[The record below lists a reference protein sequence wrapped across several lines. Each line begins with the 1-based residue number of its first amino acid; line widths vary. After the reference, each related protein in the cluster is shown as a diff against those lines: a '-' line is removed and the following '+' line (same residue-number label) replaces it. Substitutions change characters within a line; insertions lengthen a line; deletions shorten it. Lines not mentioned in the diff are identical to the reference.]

1 MTIKRV
7 ISISNIQKRERG
19 IELTRQLTP
28 NERISLLEELR
39 KQTHIAVKHEYPGRL
54 RRVLEVAK
62 RGKC

>member
-19 IELTRQLTP
+19 FELTKQLTP

-39 KQTHIAVKHEYPGRL
+39 KQTYIAV
-54 RRVLEVAK
+54 
-62 RGKC
+62 